1 MILSCKPCS
10 LHMVQLN
17 CCTYVKSLTT
27 NDWQINKCYTSNFTS
42 SLKTMQLL
50 QSKFL
55 DGITLS
61 LKSCW
66 HITNLRVQTADT
78 FLSLYSTKLS
88 TDWCVHGK
96 KTYLTNYFSKKYVF
110 QIFSCLL
117 LAFFVNCFHS
127 LTSCF
132 SLVYFCPNKNFI
144 LRFTQFQDSSYIIY
158 KYNNN
163 GYNN

>member
-27 NDWQINKCYTSNFTS
+27 NDWQINKCYPSNFTS

-66 HITNLRVQTADT
+66 HITNLRVQIADT
-78 FLSLYSTKLS
+78 FLSFYSTKLS

-96 KTYLTNYFSKKYVF
+96 RTYFTIYFSKKYLV
-110 QIFSCLL
+110 QIF
-117 LAFFVNCFHS
+117 
-127 LTSCF
+127 
-132 SLVYFCPNKNFI
+132 LVYCLVSLLIVSIP
-144 LRFTQFQDSSYIIY
+144 
-158 KYNNN
+158 
-163 GYNN
+163 

>member
-27 NDWQINKCYTSNFTS
+27 NDWQINKCYPSNFTS

-66 HITNLRVQTADT
+66 HITNLRVQIADT

-96 KTYLTNYFSKKYVF
+96 RTYFTIYFSKKYLV
-110 QIFSCLL
+110 QMCLVYCLL
-117 LAFFVNCFHS
+117 SLLIFFHS
-127 LTSCF
+127 ILLLLFGLFLAPTKILS
-132 SLVYFCPNKNFI
+132 SDLLNFKTVLI
-144 LRFTQFQDSSYIIY
+144 
-158 KYNNN
+158 
-163 GYNN
+163 

>member
-27 NDWQINKCYTSNFTS
+27 NDWQINKCYPSNFTL

-55 DGITLS
+55 DGITLL

-66 HITNLRVQTADT
+66 HITNLRVQIADT

-96 KTYLTNYFSKKYVF
+96 RTYFTIYFSFIGVLV
-110 QIFSCLL
+110 SLL
-117 LAFFVNCFHS
+117 IVS
-127 LTSCF
+127 I
-132 SLVYFCPNKNFI
+132 P
-144 LRFTQFQDSSYIIY
+144 
-158 KYNNN
+158 
-163 GYNN
+163 